1 MLPAKH
7 ETFPWGPGKESHG
20 CAQESGFRREVS
32 CLRLWDSVRKE
43 KERNGLPG
51 SSLWWGRKS
60 EAARGPFIQGA
71 GKAPRGIH
79 QEAGA
84 VLRERQAADGCPGAD
99 AAGARGCLPPTL
111 EPPRARIGPP
121 ALSPPPRAVPSP
133 GPLPAAP
140 TFSSC
145 DGWKFPCLGQVKFL
159 LICCFTH
166 TEAGGGS
173 CMIHKE
179 KRAVCEGE

>member
-7 ETFPWGPGKESHG
+7 VTFPWGPGKEPHG
-20 CAQESGFRREVS
+20 CAQESGFRREVL
-32 CLRLWDSVRKE
+32 CLRLWDSVHKE
-43 KERNGLPG
+43 EERNRLPG

-99 AAGARGCLPPTL
+99 AAEPVGVSHPPWSL
-111 EPPRARIGPP
+111 REP
-121 ALSPPPRAVPSP
+121 AL
-133 GPLPAAP
+133 GPLPCPRPLGLSPARGLSLLHQHFPLVMDGNFPAWVKSN
-140 TFSSC
+140 FS
-145 DGWKFPCLGQVKFL
+145 
-159 LICCFTH
+159 
-166 TEAGGGS
+166 
-173 CMIHKE
+173 
-179 KRAVCEGE
+179 